1 MTTRLAAALGLVA
14 SLALASEALA
24 VPIPATDLDAW
35 LTGGETQIGG
45 TITDDFTVSG
55 LPLPVLGTI
64 ENVVLLNSATGE
76 YTYTHTVTPQNF
88 EGLVFNTTFAPRG
101 FTDVAGWSFSDSAA
115 AGASGTALDFSVD
128 SIAGRIVWRPIFGTG
143 GFWDPGDSITFF
155 YVSDKGPGMGEYGLN
170 VFSNAESFAPVPE
183 PGSIALLGSGLVGLY
198 AAIRRRR
205 NLHS

>member
-45 TITDDFTVSG
+45 TITDDFVVTNPPPATLGSMTNE
-55 LPLPVLGTI
+55 VLF
-64 ENVVLLNSATGE
+64 NSATGE
-76 YTYTHTVTPQNF
+76 YTYTHSVTPANGDGF
-88 EGLVFNTTFAPRG
+88 FFNTLFAPPG
-101 FTDVAGWSFSDSAA
+101 FTNVAGWSFSSASAA
-115 AGASGTALDFSVD
+115 GGVGDDMDFAID
-128 SIAGRIVWRPIFGTG
+128 ELFGRILFRPIFDAGR
-143 GFWDPGDSITFF
+143 FWQNGESITFF
-155 YVSDKGPGMGEYGLN
+155 YVSTNGPGMGEYGLN
-170 VFSNAESFAPVPE
+170 VFSNAQSFAPVPE